1 MVTHPDF
8 ASSLVG
14 EHRHQ
19 ILADT
24 SQRQLQRQ
32 QGHQERQR

>member
-1 MVTHPDF
+1 MVTRPDF
-8 ASSLVG
+8 ASPLAG

-19 ILADT
+19 MLADA